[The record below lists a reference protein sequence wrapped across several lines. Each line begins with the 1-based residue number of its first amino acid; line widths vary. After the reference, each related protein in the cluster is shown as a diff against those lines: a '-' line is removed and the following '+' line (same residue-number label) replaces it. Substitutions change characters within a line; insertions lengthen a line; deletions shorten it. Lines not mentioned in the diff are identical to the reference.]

1 MKIANQRAAP
11 PAENGGGKQA
21 GERRIS
27 GGQAEYQTARCLP
40 ASAEREAATRQAVET
55 ICVRNQRVAPSA
67 RRGRLCLAIRPGLVA
82 AGIAAI
88 LAASLVR
95 VTLPLLPDVIA
106 VPIWSQAGHVTGPA
120 AL

>member
-1 MKIANQRAAP
+1 
-11 PAENGGGKQA
+11 
-21 GERRIS
+21 
-27 GGQAEYQTARCLP
+27 
-40 ASAEREAATRQAVET
+40 
-55 ICVRNQRVAPSA
+55 
-67 RRGRLCLAIRPGLVA
+67 VA